1 LTSGITFL
9 AGLASANLF
18 ARQATD
24 PCESIAAC
32 ASINNAVNACTDD
45 ACFCPTAL
53 AVAAACASCYATVNA
68 TLSADLSSAIVQCQ
82 TEGYS
87 AGEAVPTTAT
97 APAATGANATAAGGA
112 NSLAVQTSD
121 AGATGTTGSD
131 DPGATGNSSPD
142 SGDSGDATGGSGNT
156 ASATKSASNS
166 KSSSAASHDV
176 FGFSFGVLLVVLVA
190 SVLTLF
196 G

>member
-97 APAATGANATAAGGA
+97 TPAVGANATAAGGA

-166 KSSSAASHDV
+166 KSSAAASHDV